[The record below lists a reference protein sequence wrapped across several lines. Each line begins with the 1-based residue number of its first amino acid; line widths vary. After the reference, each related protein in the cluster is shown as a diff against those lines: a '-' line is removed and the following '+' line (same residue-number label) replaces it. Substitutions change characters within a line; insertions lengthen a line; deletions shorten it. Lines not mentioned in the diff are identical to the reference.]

1 MSQQSPYPPDQ
12 HYLSSGYPPSQH
24 TNYPSEEYK
33 ATYDDLVDENA
44 TPYGKNA
51 QHQTFAVESPTLGSS
66 PQHRR
71 IPSMPPLQQKLSYTS
86 EYDGKYTEED
96 MRPQAPRILPVKG
109 EKEVDTRTV
118 WQKILPESLACRF
131 YVITVLV
138 QTAID
143 LAVEGDILT
152 RFHEADQN
160 NSSNTNQTAADSTS
174 QKMPVYLSIFALAH
188 VFQFAMAVDAVYAR
202 NTLQFITLAVF
213 NALFLVYAIIQIT
226 EIQQSSDLS
235 SAKGFS
241 HIPINVLTT
250 AIPVVIA
257 VAELIYVG
265 LAWKIYNEFGWKVYK
280 FLGADRRIKKMYAS
294 YQVFQCLV
302 KFDVFFWVGFSVQFI
317 WLVLNS
323 GDWEYYVTCAAL
335 PLSVVLLV
343 EGHLAARHENKWM
356 MVTFMS
362 GCVGALIYF
371 VYKLVRVIMYTN
383 DSSNPTRQTQFLA
396 VYKSLTTF
404 SVIAIILL
412 LVTFVFATI
421 VMRNFGRGL
430 KNTMT
435 KNKNEHT
442 RWGSQHLHHRA
453 MSANPNRMS
462 ID

>member
-1 MSQQSPYPPDQ
+1 MSQQSIYPSDP
-12 HYLSSGYPPSQH
+12 HYLSSGYPPPQH
-24 TNYPSEEYK
+24 TSYPSEEYK
-33 ATYDDLVDENA
+33 ASYDDLVDELA
-44 TPYGKNA
+44 TPYGRNA
-51 QHQTFAVESPTLGSS
+51 QHQTFAVESPSLGSP

-71 IPSMPPLQQKLSYTS
+71 GPSLPLQHKQSLST
-86 EYDGKYTEED
+86 EYDGKFTEED

-118 WQKILPESLACRF
+118 WQKILPESMACRF

-138 QTAID
+138 QTTID
-143 LAVEGDILT
+143 LAVEADLLV
-152 RFHEADQN
+152 RFHQASRQAD
-160 NSSNTNQTAADSTS
+160 NSAEQTVQDAAAR
-174 QKMPVYLSIFALAH
+174 KMPVYLGIFALAH
-188 VFQFAMAVDAVYAR
+188 VFQFVMAIDAVYAR
-202 NTLQFITLAVF
+202 NTLQFITLAIF

-226 EIQQSSDLS
+226 EIQQTSNLTGTS
-235 SAKGFS
+235 GIS
-241 HIPINVLTT
+241 HIPVSVLTT
-250 AIPVVIA
+250 AIPIVIA
-257 VAELIYVG
+257 MAELIYVG
-265 LAWKIYNEFGWKVYK
+265 LAWKLYNEFGWKVYK

-323 GDWEYYVTCAAL
+323 SDWEYYVTCAAL

-356 MVTFMS
+356 MATFMS
-362 GCVGALIYF
+362 GCIGALIYF
-371 VYKLVRVIMYTN
+371 VYKFVKVLMYAT
-383 DSSNPTRQTQFLA
+383 DSSNPTRQTQFRT

-412 LVTFVFATI
+412 VATFVSAVV

-430 KNTMT
+430 KSTMT
-435 KNKNEHT
+435 KNKNEHA

-453 MSANPNRMS
+453 MSVNPNRMS